1 MEPMTASE
9 LAQRAAVPGAF
20 VDRLVELGNL
30 AAGPDG
36 RFGPGD
42 LHRTRLMRS
51 SEQAGLPLEATES
64 AGLRFSD
71 LGPVGLKGIPQPVRA
86 YAAAAADD
94 PTA

>member
-30 AAGPDG
+30 
-36 RFGPGD
+36 
-42 LHRTRLMRS
+42 
-51 SEQAGLPLEATES
+51 
-64 AGLRFSD
+64 
-71 LGPVGLKGIPQPVRA
+71 LKGIPQPVRA

>member
-20 VDRLVELGNL
+20 VDRLVELGIL

-36 RFGPGD
+36 R
-42 LHRTRLMRS
+42 
-51 SEQAGLPLEATES
+51 AGAGQTLVNDQVVRNAAG

-71 LGPVGLKGIPQPVRA
+71 LGPVGLKGIPQPVRGS
-86 YAAAAADD
+86 AAAAADD